1 MHDTLQKHP
10 NEIRKIHPSP
20 KHHKILEPIQIMME
34 VDSISDT
41 HASPTEAEAP
51 NNAASLNI
59 IQEKVLKLHP
69 VSWSCCTHRTAHR
82 GIVFTAAWSM
92 QHGAWSMERDLSPLT
107 ALTFEMTLTCYFVTS
122 LTMDC
127 LGFLNSWRV

>member
-1 MHDTLQKHP
+1 
-10 NEIRKIHPSP
+10 
-20 KHHKILEPIQIMME
+20 MME

-69 VSWSCCTHRTAHR
+69 VSWSCCTHRMHR
-82 GIVFTAAWSM
+82 SPWHCFYGSM
-92 QHGAWSMERDLSPLT
+92 EHGAWSMEHG
-107 ALTFEMTLTCYFVTS
+107 A
-122 LTMDC
+122 
-127 LGFLNSWRV
+127 